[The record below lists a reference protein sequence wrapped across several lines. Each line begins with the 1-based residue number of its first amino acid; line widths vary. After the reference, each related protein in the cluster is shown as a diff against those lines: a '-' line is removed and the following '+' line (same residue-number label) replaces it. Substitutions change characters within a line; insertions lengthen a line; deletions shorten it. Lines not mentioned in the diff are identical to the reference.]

1 MIWLFLLLFPI
12 LTAEN
17 FVVITP
23 EKTGT
28 HLLTRAITLLTNKDP
43 YNRWERSLP
52 LNLLKE
58 CLTEANKTG
67 RFLHSHLIYEKE
79 TKEALELE
87 GYRIVFLLRDP
98 RDQLISMLFYIN
110 DKGWGYKKLNRTL
123 PFGLLPFDD
132 QIEEMITGKLF
143 GTSVPED
150 FIVNRLG
157 WKNTGL
163 TVYFENLVG
172 EKGGGNNLL
181 QLAELKRLASY
192 LNISIADE
200 ALNAI
205 ANQVFGWEGLTTFR
219 SGQIGSWKKHF
230 TERHKQLF
238 KEIYGEELIRLG
250 YESDF
255 NW

>member
-1 MIWLFLLLFPI
+1 MIWLFLLFFPI
-12 LTAEN
+12 LAADN

-23 EKTGT
+23 EKSGT
-28 HLLTRAITLLTNKDP
+28 HLLTRAITFLTNKEV
-43 YNRWERSLP
+43 YNRWERTLP
-52 LNLLKE
+52 LNQLQESLA
-58 CLTEANKTG
+58 EANKTG
-67 RFLHSHLIYEKE
+67 RFLHSHLIYDTE

-87 GYRIVFLLRDP
+87 GYRIIFLLRDP

-123 PFGLLPFDD
+123 PFGLLAFDD

-150 FIVNRLG
+150 FIINRLG

-172 EKGGGNNLL
+172 EKGGGNNIL

-192 LNISIADE
+192 LNISITDE

-205 ANQVFGWEGLTTFR
+205 ADQVFGWEGLTTFR

-230 TERHKQLF
+230 TDKHKQLF
-238 KEIYGEELIRLG
+238 KEIYGEELIRSG